1 MADQVA
7 RELVAMVV
15 RIAAIAG
22 ILAAFYWTI
31 GLGDQA
37 QTLAI
42 GAAAAF
48 GSQTAAFGARRV
60 MGDRRAKPWVIA
72 LFASAALIATAFVLL
87 RSP

>member
-7 RELVAMVV
+7 RELIAMVV
-15 RIAAIAG
+15 RIAAIGG
-22 ILAAFYWTI
+22 ILAAFYFTV

-48 GSQTAAFGARRV
+48 GSQTCAFGVRRA

-72 LFASAALIATAFVLL
+72 LFASAALIATGIALM
-87 RSP
+87 RA

>member
-15 RIAAIAG
+15 RIAAIGG
-22 ILAAFYWTI
+22 ILAAFYFTV
-31 GLGDQA
+31 GLGDQV
-37 QTLAI
+37 QTLCI

-60 MGDRRAKPWVIA
+60 MGDARAKPWVIA
-72 LFASAALIATAFVLL
+72 LFASAALIATAIVLM
-87 RSP
+87 RAP